1 MKLTAKKTKMKKYII
16 MIMVLLISTISQAQ
30 KPGKERIEAMKIGF
44 ITKRLSLTAEEAQRF
59 WPVYNRF
66 VDEQEKLRKSTK
78 ANLIEELADP
88 SALSNAEA
96 EKALQEMLQFKSNEA
111 ELIRKYTN
119 EFKKVISVQKALK
132 LVNKDTFV
140 IAANP
145 NHKSLVSN
153 IFGSLSTIIDFQ
165 SI

>member
-119 EFKKVISVQKALK
+119 EFKKVISVQKVVMLFKAELEFKRELLK
-132 LVNKDTFV
+132 QLKER
-140 IAANP
+140 
-145 NHKSLVSN
+145 
-153 IFGSLSTIIDFQ
+153 GR
-165 SI
+165 

>member
-66 VDEQEKLRKSTK
+66 VDEQEKLRNSTK

-119 EFKKVISVQKALK
+119 EFKKVISVQKVVMLFKAELEFKRELLK
-132 LVNKDTFV
+132 QLKER
-140 IAANP
+140 
-145 NHKSLVSN
+145 
-153 IFGSLSTIIDFQ
+153 GR
-165 SI
+165 

>member
-88 SALSNAEA
+88 SALSDAEA

-111 ELIRKYTN
+111 VLIRKYTN
-119 EFKKVISVQKALK
+119 EFKKVISVQKVVMLFKAELEFKRELLK
-132 LVNKDTFV
+132 QLKER
-140 IAANP
+140 
-145 NHKSLVSN
+145 
-153 IFGSLSTIIDFQ
+153 GR
-165 SI
+165 

>member
-59 WPVYNRF
+59 WPIYNRF
-66 VDEQEKLRKSTK
+66 VDEQEKLRKTTK

-119 EFKKVISVQKALK
+119 EFKKVISVQKVVMLFKAELEFKRELLK
-132 LVNKDTFV
+132 QLKER
-140 IAANP
+140 
-145 NHKSLVSN
+145 
-153 IFGSLSTIIDFQ
+153 GR
-165 SI
+165 

>member
-16 MIMVLLISTISQAQ
+16 MIMALLISTISQAQ

-119 EFKKVISVQKALK
+119 EFKKVISVQKVVMLFKAELEFKRELLK
-132 LVNKDTFV
+132 QLKERR
-140 IAANP
+140 
-145 NHKSLVSN
+145 
-153 IFGSLSTIIDFQ
+153 G
-165 SI
+165 

>member
-88 SALSNAEA
+88 SALSDAEA

-119 EFKKVISVQKALK
+119 EFKKVISVQKVVMLFKAELEFKRELLK
-132 LVNKDTFV
+132 QLKER
-140 IAANP
+140 
-145 NHKSLVSN
+145 
-153 IFGSLSTIIDFQ
+153 GR
-165 SI
+165 